1 MSHAHDQSH
10 GGYEPRDA
18 HAGPL
23 VKFVVWL
30 FIGTGLTLVA
40 MYYLLE
46 AYKLMPR
53 FNAADVRH
61 PLAAER
67 QVPSE
72 PRLEA
77 LKGIHQGTDG
87 QVVDVHEQPYFN
99 QKMWSDWNE
108 QWHHQMTTYGYVDQ
122 AAGVVHVPIERAM
135 ELKLKQGFPV
145 AKPKN

>member
-1 MSHAHDQSH
+1 MSHAHDRSH

-23 VKFVVWL
+23 VKFIVWL
-30 FIGTGLTLVA
+30 FIGTGITLVA

-53 FNAADVRH
+53 PNSADVRH

-67 QVPSE
+67 QVPVE

-77 LKGIHQGTDG
+77 LKGVHQGTDG
-87 QVVDVHEQPYFN
+87 HVVDVGAQPYFN
-99 QKMWSDWNE
+99 QTMWSDWHAKWDE
-108 QWHHQMTTYGYVDQ
+108 QMHTYGYVDQ
-122 AAGVVHVPIERAM
+122 AAGIVHVPIERAM
-135 ELKLKQGFPV
+135 ELKLKQGFPT
-145 AKPKN
+145 AKSKN